1 MIHSRKAVVTGI
13 FLLTVLAAQVSSAK
27 QTKMGDPE
35 YSVKPASVK
44 LWRGIV
50 NTLTGWG
57 ELIRQPIILTKEDGA
72 VGVPEGL
79 INGVFMSVV
88 RTGAGV
94 VEIVTFPLPLVEDD
108 MHGYDSL
115 MNPAYVWQC
124 AK

>member
-1 MIHSRKAVVTGI
+1 MIRSRKVIIAGLC
-13 FLLTVLAAQVSSAK
+13 LLTILLAQGSSAE

-57 ELIRQPIILTKEDGA
+57 ELFRQPIVMTQEDGI
-72 VGVPEGL
+72 VGVPTGI
-79 INGVFMSVV
+79 INGVFMTLV
-88 RTGAGV
+88 RTGAGI
-94 VEIVTFPLPLVEDD
+94 VEIVTFPVPLDEDL
-108 MHGYDSL
+108 GYDSL
-115 MNPAYVWQC
+115 MNPDYVWQS

>member
-1 MIHSRKAVVTGI
+1 MIRSRKMVVTGL
-13 FLLTVLAAQVSSAK
+13 FLLTVLLAQVSFAE

-35 YSVKPASVK
+35 YSVKPVSVK

-57 ELIRQPIILTKEDGA
+57 ELFRQPIVMTQEDGL
-72 VGVPEGL
+72 VGVPTGIL
-79 INGVFMSVV
+79 NGVFMTIV

-94 VEIVTFPLPLVEDD
+94 VEIVTFPLPLNEEL
-108 MHGYDSL
+108 GYDSL
-115 MNPAYVWQC
+115 MNPDYVWQS

>member
-1 MIHSRKAVVTGI
+1 MYSRKMIITGI
-13 FLLTVLAAQVSSAK
+13 ALLAVLAVQTSSAK

-57 ELIRQPIILTKEDGA
+57 ELIRQPIVLTKEDGA
-72 VGVPEGL
+72 VGIPTGI
-79 INGVFMSVV
+79 INGVFMTVV
-88 RTGAGV
+88 RTGAGI
-94 VEIVTFPLPLVEDD
+94 VEIVTFPVPMTEDI
-108 MHGYDSL
+108 GYDSL
-115 MNPAYVWQC
+115 MNPDYVWQS